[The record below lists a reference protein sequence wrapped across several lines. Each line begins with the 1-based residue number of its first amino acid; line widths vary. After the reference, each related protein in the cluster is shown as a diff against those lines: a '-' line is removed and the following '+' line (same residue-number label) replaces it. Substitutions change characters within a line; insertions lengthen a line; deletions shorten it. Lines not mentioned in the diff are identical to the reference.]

1 MHLSLWE
8 EGAIDRLPVKAR
20 VFISVA
26 LTCAVSQRGGGG
38 AATERGLDQHRRQQ
52 GLLPPPPGRVEG
64 R

>member
-1 MHLSLWE
+1 MRLSLWE
-8 EGAIDRLPVKAR
+8 EGAIDRLPVQAR
-20 VFISVA
+20 VFIGVV